1 MTVTRVPKLEAADLL
16 GVSPRTVDRMITR
29 GELETEREETGR
41 RRIMVLIEQGEEE
54 PQGGEGYRTKGNGRE
69 LGAMLAVGPAE
80 KSGGSSELGVNFGG
94 LEVPTPETLEL
105 IAARERIRSLEEL
118 AGFHKEQ
125 LNLAE
130 GRNQHLV
137 QLLRSNQETV
147 DRLTLALPPGRSRP
161 WWKFWD

>member
-1 MTVTRVPKLEAADLL
+1 MKVTRVPKLEAADLL
-16 GVSPRTVDRMITR
+16 GVSPRTVDRMIAR

-41 RRIMVLIEQGEEE
+41 RRVMVMIEQGRDERE
-54 PQGGEGYRTKGNGRE
+54 GGHGSLINGNVPSPGSMLDVEHPERNGGGPDPRE
-69 LGAMLAVGPAE
+69 DF
-80 KSGGSSELGVNFGG
+80 SGM
-94 LEVPTPETLEL
+94 EVPTRERLEL

-161 WWKFWD
+161 WWKFW

>member
-41 RRIMVLIEQGEEE
+41 RRIMVLIEQGQEE
-54 PQGGEGYRTKGNGRE
+54 PQGGEGYRAKGNGRE
-69 LGAMLAVGPAE
+69 LGAMVAVGPAE
-80 KSGGSSELGVNFGG
+80 KNGGSSESGGNFGV
-94 LEVPTPETLEL
+94 LEAPTPETLEL
-105 IAARERIRSLEEL
+105 VAARERIRSLEEL